1 MDGQNYVV
9 FHSDGGDDSY
19 MNSSANFRGADVG
32 ATFIDLF
39 FASSSGVTTNSS
51 TGYDKVRLTVTATH
65 EEAALE
71 AVGGALAGAKSG
83 STAVIADDYGSAS
96 CSDFISTSAG
106 VTTISKAT
114 GGQTKR
120 VMSIVENTTL
130 VAGDSGTTVI
140 CLPTATTEIDLPALS
155 AGLAGWNCR
164 VILQS
169 DSGFGG
175 DELMDQKVN
184 IDMGSGTANV
194 GIIHGGDAGGSDQA
208 VSGDDFIACTAAA
221 SPGDTFDFI
230 TDGTRWYVTGH
241 VVDASETPFAGA
253 AG

>member
-1 MDGQNYVV
+1 MDRFIYIRNAE
-9 FHSDGGDDSY
+9 DDAY
-19 MNSSANFRGADVG
+19 MNKVSNFKGMEQA
-32 ATFIDLF
+32 
-39 FASSSGVTTNSS
+39 SSGVVIMYFESPISS
-51 TGYDKVRLTVTATH
+51 GVGPNAYDKITLAVTANK
-65 EEAALE
+65 EKEAMMDI
-71 AVGGALAGAKSG
+71 GGALAGAKSG

-184 IDMGSGTANV
+184 IDMGSGIANV

>member
-1 MDGQNYVV
+1 MDRFIYIRNAE
-9 FHSDGGDDSY
+9 DDAY
-19 MNSSANFRGADVG
+19 MNKVSNFKGMEQA
-32 ATFIDLF
+32 
-39 FASSSGVTTNSS
+39 SSGVVIMYFESPISS
-51 TGYDKVRLTVTATH
+51 GVGPNAYDKITLAVTANK
-65 EEAALE
+65 EKEAMMDI
-71 AVGGALAGAKSG
+71 GGALAGAKLG